1 LPRYCQELP
10 RTLSIADPSWQQ
22 HFPIFGKLFLIW
34 HFLAFFLAAHYCYF
48 WFIYIDNKEDTK
60 PLLTR
65 KKYRKMQG
73 LFDFHPCQEGGAL
86 CLLLSFL
93 SWHEADFR
101 SETKKI
107 ANGFCERCFVPR
119 HDRRPKTTRSKTQ
132 NKLYSDPGLFYV
144 LQ

>member
-73 LFDFHPCQEGGAL
+73 LFDFHCLPWAGAL
-86 CLLLSFL
+86 CLFCFFCLG
-93 SWHEADFR
+93 
-101 SETKKI
+101 TKLI
-107 ANGFCERCFVPR
+107 FVVK
-119 HDRRPKTTRSKTQ
+119 RRK
-132 NKLYSDPGLFYV
+132 
-144 LQ
+144 

>member
-34 HFLAFFLAAHYCYF
+34 HFLAFFFAAHYCYF

-73 LFDFHPCQEGGAL
+73 LFDFHCLPWAGGFVP
-86 CLLLSFL
+86 LLFLL
-93 SWHEADFR
+93 SWHEADCEAVARRALR
-101 SETKKI
+101 SAK
-107 ANGFCERCFVPR
+107 
-119 HDRRPKTTRSKTQ
+119 TRSQT
-132 NKLYSDPGLFYV
+132 
-144 LQ
+144 